1 MQVIQGVRNLVTPF
15 TSSILTVGNFDG
27 VHLGHRELLNR
38 VTARA
43 KAAKVPSV
51 VMTFEPHPVK
61 VLYPD
66 RRLHRIFDFE
76 DQRQQLEAAG
86 IDALV
91 VEPFSR
97 EFSQLTPDRYLQEW
111 IYRPFSPLA
120 LIVGYDFNFGVGR
133 QGSIELLRERA
144 KEMGFQV
151 EVVSPVKILSKN
163 GEEVLASSTRIRQA
177 LEAGDV
183 ALVQRLLGRAFYVRG
198 IVEKGAGR
206 GRTIGIPTANLRT
219 SAEILPAR
227 GVYCAWA
234 WVRGQRYKAMVNI
247 GLNPTFRPT
256 FNSNANP
263 NEYPPLS
270 VEAHILDFP
279 PIDQNNQSGD
289 IYGENVKLEF
299 VARLREEKK
308 FSSVDEL
315 VAQIRRDITH
325 GAEILDGV

>member
-1 MQVIQGVRNLVTPF
+1 MKVIQGVRNLVTPF
-15 TSSILTVGNFDG
+15 SSSILTVGNFDG
-27 VHLGHRELLNR
+27 VHLGHRELLHR
-38 VTARA
+38 VTTRA

-66 RRLHRIFDFE
+66 RKLHRIFDFE

-151 EVVSPVKILSKN
+151 DVVSPVKIHTHTQNQN
-163 GEEVLASSTRIRQA
+163 GEEILVSSTRIRQA

-183 ALVQRLLGRAFYVRG
+183 KLAKNLLGRLFYVQG

-206 GRTIGIPTANLRT
+206 GRTIGIPTANLRS

-234 WVRGQRYKAMVNI
+234 WARGQRYKSMVNI
-247 GLNPTFRPT
+247 GLNPTF
-256 FNSNANP
+256 NSI
-263 NEYPPLS
+263 EGPLS

-279 PIDQNNQSGD
+279 HAGESGD
-289 IYGENVKLEF
+289 LYGETVKLEF
-299 VARLREEKK
+299 VERLREEKK
-308 FSSVDEL
+308 FSSVNEL
-315 VAQIRRDITH
+315 VAQIHRDIER
-325 GAEILDGV
+325 GAEILK